1 MQHAKARIGGD
12 GRLLLCKVREEIDLW
27 PLNSPCMD
35 KGSTMLEIMG
45 LLAISMGCNTQS
57 CVGTIGV
64 RQRPLAT
71 RSTVGLA
78 PVTVWN
84 AVALANHGI
93 SACRSVARPIT
104 SVWIRIDSFCI
115 PAFSAD
121 FAAVRSTPIAPVDPP
136 KPTLAEEIHRNGI
149 EALTHF
155 AGGGDGFG

>member
-12 GRLLLCKVREEIDLW
+12 GRLLHCKVRAEIDLW

-45 LLAISMGCNTQS
+45 VLALSMGCNTQS
-57 CVGTIGV
+57 CVGAIGV
-64 RQRPLAT
+64 LQRALAT

-115 PAFSAD
+115 SAFSAD
-121 FAAVRSTPIAPVDPP
+121 TPAVRPLPIAPVDPP
-136 KPTLAEEIHRNGI
+136 KPTEVEEIYRTGI

-155 AGGGDGFG
+155 SGGGDGFG